1 MTQTLEMKK
10 LCFAGL
16 SLSKL
21 AVALLCAASN
31 LAGAE
36 TTKKFEPGQLRED
49 FQIARQSLE
58 EAHPGLYRQTKKI
71 ELDRVFDNA
80 EKSLNH
86 PMDFYEFYRFVAP
99 AVASIKCGHT
109 GVGLPPDVRKETE
122 LLPWLPFDVKVL
134 ESKAYILRDY
144 AKGGTL
150 AGREIQS
157 INDVPAAQI
166 VSTMLAASMKD
177 GDVQTTR
184 QKDISGDFGF
194 NLIVLLGLRAPYEVV
209 LATSG
214 TNKTEKVQVA
224 GLKHDELVKMSRTRY
239 PQDQGRKQFAELKFL
254 DNGQIAH
261 LIYSEFGVNVQEGT
275 AFMKRS
281 FEAIQAK
288 ASRVLILDVRGNGGG
303 ESELGGMLFSYLLER
318 PFHYYDDIIMTKNC
332 GMRYSLAKYADD
344 GRDYIVPQGL
354 AELRADGKVHQIEDS
369 LLALQQPSTP
379 TFTGPVYILIN
390 GGCLSTTAEFLTE
403 VHIHHR
409 ATFIGEESAG
419 CYYGPNS
426 STVRITL
433 PNTKLG
439 IFIPLLASYMSVG
452 GNHEH
457 DPARGI
463 IPDYPVTR
471 SISDLLAGVD
481 RDFELA
487 LKLARKSR

>member
-1 MTQTLEMKK
+1 
-10 LCFAGL
+10 
-16 SLSKL
+16 
-21 AVALLCAASN
+21 
-31 LAGAE
+31 
-36 TTKKFEPGQLRED
+36 
-49 FQIARQSLE
+49 
-58 EAHPGLYRQTKKI
+58 
-71 ELDRVFDNA
+71 
-80 EKSLNH
+80 
-86 PMDFYEFYRFVAP
+86 
-99 AVASIKCGHT
+99 
-109 GVGLPPDVRKETE
+109 
-122 LLPWLPFDVKVL
+122 
-134 ESKAYILRDY
+134 
-144 AKGGTL
+144 
-150 AGREIQS
+150 
-157 INDVPAAQI
+157 
-166 VSTMLAASMKD
+166 
-177 GDVQTTR
+177 
-184 QKDISGDFGF
+184 
-194 NLIVLLGLRAPYEVV
+194 
-209 LATSG
+209 
-214 TNKTEKVQVA
+214 
-224 GLKHDELVKMSRTRY
+224 
-239 PQDQGRKQFAELKFL
+239 
-254 DNGQIAH
+254 
-261 LIYSEFGVNVQEGT
+261 VNVQEGT